1 MSFSDNF
8 NSKTVNASKYYI
20 NGKEIDFDSLL
31 TSSNHWV
38 KNSSGHLHLNNNID
52 LIGIGTTEPS
62 YNLHVNGNG
71 TIVDLDIKN
80 NLTVEGNSTVNGNSS
95 VEGDS
100 TVEGNSTVNGDSS
113 LNGDLTVTNSDVRV
127 VDFRR
132 NPSTLNELSYL
143 KRYEKNGGNQ
153 RYLGIVAT
161 STNGNIIVVGNSA
174 FNTQDIQITIL
185 EYSNGNYET
194 LQTISPFR
202 GEGDTYAGNSSVA
215 VNDDGTRFIVGNVD
229 GEGDYKS
236 YTGAFKIYGRNGDQ
250 YSELIEVTGTS
261 SGDYLGSV
269 VDMNSKGDIVATL
282 VPGKGQIKV
291 YRQSGNL
298 WYPYTISVSMLQS
311 TYVYNDLF
319 SNLASSPPDPNT
331 RSFALSNDG
340 NRLVSNSKNYINVYD
355 WNGTEYSSQ
364 ASITA
369 PFMSGND
376 STTYVSFD
384 FNGDGTMF
392 VVGFA
397 GASNDDGD
405 VFVYQ
410 LNNGTWS
417 LRYTNMRL
425 SGDRANARFGFS
437 VSMSNDGNSLA
448 IGTQGMKGSEGYVK
462 LYHWDGSIYT
472 EKQTYPGPDLL
483 GITDTAYGY
492 SVSLSKYGNTL
503 VIGELK
509 GTLTNT
515 NYQSGCLYIFRDIIV
530 GNELFISNGK
540 VGIGTNVP
548 VGNLTVKSQN
558 RQISI
563 IDSGTNNY
571 SEIRAHANS
580 NLNSKAYL
588 QITSYALGLN
598 TNNMDNAISIDSN
611 GQTTISNPSGSSD
624 NRIKHNEKELS
635 NSLSVI
641 SKLKPKHY
649 FKTASL
655 YDANHNFKL
664 DISGNPIDNS
674 GNKLVINKDYTLETG
689 IIAQEIRNIPELKFT
704 VKENNDEENLPLS
717 VDYNSI
723 FCTHIAATQELNN
736 KVISLQNQLESVLKR
751 LDNLESN

>member
-38 KNSSGHLHLNNNID
+38 KNASGHLHLNNNID

-80 NLTVEGNSTVNGNSS
+80 NLTVEGNSTV
-95 VEGDS
+95 EGDS
-100 TVEGNSTVNGDSS
+100 TVDGNSN
-113 LNGDLTVTNSDVRV
+113 LNGNLTVTNSDVRV
-127 VDFRR
+127 TNFIR
-132 NPSTLNELSYL
+132 NPSTINELSYVR
-143 KRYEKNGGNQ
+143 KYERGDSPSRYI
-153 RYLGIVAT
+153 GIVAT
-161 STNGNIIVVGNSA
+161 NANGNIIVVGNSN
-174 FNTQDIQITIL
+174 FDTQDIRINIV

-194 LQTISPFR
+194 LQDISPFS

-229 GEGDYKS
+229 GEGAYQS
-236 YTGAFKIYGRNGDQ
+236 YTGAFKIYERNGNQ
-250 YSELIEVTGTS
+250 YTELIEVTGTS

-282 VPGKGQIKV
+282 IPGQGQIKV
-291 YRQSGNL
+291 YRQSGNS
-298 WYPYTISVSMLQS
+298 WYNYPIDISMLQS
-311 TYVYNDLF
+311 TYVYNDLGLGT
-319 SNLASSPPDPNT
+319 SPDPNT

-340 NRLVSNSKNYINVYD
+340 NRLVTNSKNYIYVYD
-355 WNGTEYSSQ
+355 WNGTAYSSQ
-364 ASITA
+364 ASITSPSLVGTDA
-369 PFMSGND
+369 
-376 STTYVSFD
+376 TTYVSFD

-397 GASNDDGD
+397 GASDDDGD
-405 VFVYQ
+405 VFVYE

-417 LRYTNMRL
+417 LRYNNMRL
-425 SGDRANARFGFS
+425 SGDRSNARFGFS

-462 LYHWDGSIYT
+462 LYHWDSSTSTYT
-472 EKQTYPGPDLL
+472 EKQRYPGSEHTL
-483 GITDTAYGY
+483 GRTDTAYGY

-509 GTLTNT
+509 SYYTPVPSIENGGLF
-515 NYQSGCLYIFRDIIV
+515 IFRDLTV

-540 VGIGTNVP
+540 IGIGTDNP

-563 IDSGTNNY
+563 IDSGTNNNY

-598 TNNMDNAISIDSN
+598 TNNKDNAISIDSN
-611 GQTTISNPSGSSD
+611 GQTIISNLTSNSD
-624 NRIKHNEKELS
+624 DRIKHNEKEIS
-635 NSLSVI
+635 NPLSVI

-649 FKTASL
+649 FKTSGL

-689 IIAQEIRNIPELKFT
+689 IIAQEIINIPELNFT
-704 VKENNDEENLPLS
+704 VKENNEQENLPLS